1 MDQASTLTANHTRLK
16 KLRLQQRLR
25 VAQSELL
32 DHAGLAENLESTFRS
47 WWVRWL
53 EQQGWSTDAKQNAWP
68 QSRKPEARAQ
78 LTPVTNSVCKRLP
91 LWLGPL
97 PDAERKLVEAQGQ
110 QVVALKNIQYRQ
122 VRGLSLFQTKLMGQ
136 AFLQLSLD

>member
-1 MDQASTLTANHTRLK
+1 MDQATALTTNYTRLQ

-32 DHAGLAENLESTFRS
+32 DHAGLAENLENTFRS

-53 EQQGWSTDAKQNAWP
+53 GQHGWGTDAKQNAWP

-78 LTPVTNSVCKRLP
+78 LTPVINSVYKRLP

-110 QVVALKNIQYRQ
+110 QVVALENIQPWGKA
-122 VRGLSLFQTKLMGQ
+122 VGLFAGKHPGKVLP
-136 AFLQLSLD
+136 A